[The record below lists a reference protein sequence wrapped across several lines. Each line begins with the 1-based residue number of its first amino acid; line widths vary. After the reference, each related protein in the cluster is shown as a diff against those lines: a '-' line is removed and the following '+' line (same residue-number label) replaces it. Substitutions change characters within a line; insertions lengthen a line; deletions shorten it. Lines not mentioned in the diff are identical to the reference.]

1 MSEDT
6 WDFEAQRADTADT
19 LDHLARDE
27 NLPIGAGESVN
38 LDVFLVPGAEADQ
51 TALERALAMFAYSGE
66 LSEDEEDGS
75 VTFVVT
81 VPETEM
87 SLDGIWL
94 HEERITKIALARG
107 YTPDGWG
114 FWEP

>member
-6 WDFEAQRADTADT
+6 WDFKAQHADTADT
-19 LDHLARDE
+19 LDHLAKDE
-27 NLPIGAGESVN
+27 NLPIGKDEIVN
-38 LDVFLVPGAEADQ
+38 LDVFLVPGVDADQ
-51 TALERALAMFAYSGE
+51 LALERALAMFAYSGE
-66 LSEDEEDGS
+66 VSEDDDGNT
-75 VTFVVT
+75 TFVVT

-94 HEERITKIALARG
+94 HEERITKIALTRG